1 MATYQANITKNLEP
15 ATASVNPLIRAA
27 EASAAASRQVAEGSA
42 SIAKTLTGVGET
54 LFKGYQ
60 DYQVASAEQEAVS
73 LAGEFFQSGQAASVA
88 GRQVAQVEAQQNRFQ
103 TLSTGPQMPEGELQR
118 DAQMAAFT
126 NEVDRLK
133 KASMGGMSNAE
144 YVSRIDALTKKAIAQ
159 TPGMS
164 DKIRER
170 VGAVTGLSGADRWA
184 QMNYVKDRFS
194 EKEKVKQATPEEMAL
209 LDIKMVAPM
218 GTYGSH
224 EDLLTLYRTNRPEY
238 DRKMGSGKETLA
250 LKTQTDVIKNNV
262 SGLNGQGDLQADGNR
277 ASFMA
282 IFSGGLGSSVL
293 TSTANDKENI
303 FGTTLDLMAK
313 GANVSVDIVPF
324 KVQIDMHAAQMRTN
338 IDGAKRQTYVAID
351 SYLANNPNVSEAK
364 RQALYADVDRAAN
377 LMQAKYAD
385 DKGVGLV
392 AMANIMK
399 TYRDKGIAE
408 KTQLVNLAI
417 QQQSAMQ
424 NNPMVMAYW
433 AGGEARENLKRTNR
447 SFFEF
452 MTNQEQELTSS
463 ITGVRNDIQGATS
476 LANVQRV
483 MVQAGTSPT
492 AVAPDPIAEPN
503 VTRAAHQALAASAVE
518 ILKKSELTPIQIST
532 VSAALATS
540 AEYGANS
547 LLLAKNYKTLGAS
560 IEKLTDQDQGVI
572 KSNVSN
578 SVQKSIISINDIK
591 TVLEAKYKTTLTL
604 GVNDAGEISV
614 VVPTTKVGGS
624 VPAPRLGTTPGTF
637 VRPSDSVN
645 LAAQEF
651 MKQAKPMLNN
661 IVYSRAMLTKE
672 TPQVIGADFA
682 TLINTNQTYTGF
694 YSAAAKSVAPTPIA
708 APAAT
713 PAATTKGGALK
724 VGDVVNG
731 YRYNGGD
738 TNVES
743 SWTEQ

>member
-27 EASAAASRQVAEGSA
+27 EASAAASRQVAEGNTA
-42 SIAKTLTGVGET
+42 IAKTLTGVGET

-60 DYQVASAEQEAVS
+60 DYQVASAEQEAIG
-73 LAGEFFQSGQAASVA
+73 LAGEFLQSGQAASVA

-103 TLSTGPQMPEGELQR
+103 TLSTGPQMPEGEMQR

-184 QMNYVKDRFS
+184 QMNYVKDRFKDQ
-194 EKEKVKQATPEEMAL
+194 EKTKQATPEEMAIK
-209 LDIKMVAPM
+209 DIALVAPLGF
-218 GTYGSH
+218 GTN
-224 EDLLTLYRTNRPEY
+224 EELLNFYRNNRLEY
-238 DRKMGSGKETLA
+238 DKRMNNAKEVMLIQ
-250 LKTQTDVIKNNV
+250 TQTNTVKNN
-262 SGLNGQGDLQADGNR
+262 LNRLENQDDIQANTQR
-277 ASFMA
+277 SAFMGV
-282 IFSGGLGSSVL
+282 FSGGLSISVL
-293 TSTANDKENI
+293 KSTATDKENI

-324 KVQIDMHAAQMRTN
+324 KVQIDVHAAQMRTN
-338 IDGAKRQTYVAID
+338 IDGAKRETYAFID
-351 SYLANNPNVSEAK
+351 KYLVSNPNVSDSK
-364 RQALYADVDRAAN
+364 RKELYADVDRAAN
-377 LMQAKYAD
+377 TMMAKYAD

-408 KTQLVNLAI
+408 KTQLVDLAI
-417 QQQSAMQ
+417 KQQSAMQ

-452 MTNQEQELTSS
+452 MTGQEQELTSS
-463 ITGVRNDIQGATS
+463 ITGVRNDIQGATN

-518 ILKKSELTPIQIST
+518 ILKKSELTPIQVST

-547 LLLAKNYKTLGAS
+547 LLLAKNYKTLGIS

-572 KSNVSN
+572 KANVSN

-614 VVPTTKVGGS
+614 IPPKAPVVPSQRKAMTRAEMMAAA
-624 VPAPRLGTTPGTF
+624 AP
-637 VRPSDSVN
+637 VINAANSS
-645 LAAQEF
+645 AAQEF

-694 YSAAAKSVAPTPIA
+694 YSAEAKSVAPTPIA
-708 APAAT
+708 A

-743 SWTEQ
+743 SWTKQ